1 MLQVDPFLHL
11 AVRKYNNGSGF
22 TVSLVFNHGRYYLLG
37 PPGTNDC
44 VVKSVTLG
52 VLVCLLISFVVFFV
66 VNEAFE
72 PRKEALAQAVT
83 VI

>member
-1 MLQVDPFLHL
+1 M
-11 AVRKYNNGSGF
+11 AVTICS
-22 TVSLVFNHGRYYLLG
+22 VLLEQ
-37 PPGTNDC
+37 NDC

-52 VLVCLLISFVVFFV
+52 VSVCLLLSFVVFFV

-72 PRKEALAQAVT
+72 PCKEALAQAVT

>member
-1 MLQVDPFLHL
+1 M
-11 AVRKYNNGSGF
+11 AV
-22 TVSLVFNHGRYYLLG
+22 TICLVLLEQ
-37 PPGTNDC
+37 NDC

-52 VLVCLLISFVVFFV
+52 VSVCLLLSLVVFHV

-72 PRKEALAQAVT
+72 PRKEALAQDVT